1 MVYFKDHMFNLIS
14 SKILQFCI
22 LYGDYML
29 FGTMAIPFEPL
40 SLNNLKLL
48 TSWHKDWTI
57 NMYNF
62 EILF

>member
-29 FGTMAIPFEPL
+29 FRSMAIPFEPL

-48 TSWHKDWTI
+48 TS
-57 NMYNF
+57 
-62 EILF
+62 